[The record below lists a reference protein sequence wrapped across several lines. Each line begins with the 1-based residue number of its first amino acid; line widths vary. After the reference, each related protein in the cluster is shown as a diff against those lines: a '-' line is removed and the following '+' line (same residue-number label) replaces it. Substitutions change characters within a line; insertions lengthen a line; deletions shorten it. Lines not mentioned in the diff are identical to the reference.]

1 MKPLAADW
9 KAGLC
14 AAPGKLIEEPRP
26 VYLKE
31 TADWAD
37 HEYARCRHPDG
48 RVRERIVQMGRSWL
62 KHLGASL
69 PVVFPGKAERKA
81 AYRLLSSNRVTMEH
95 ILESHQAATGE
106 RCALEKVVLAIQDT
120 TAINYN
126 GLKATRGLVG
136 LGGPGKGVE
145 HYIGTGG

>member
-1 MKPLAADW
+1 MH
-9 KAGLC
+9 
-14 AAPGKLIEEPRP
+14 
-26 VYLKE
+26 LKE

-48 RVRERIVQMGRSWL
+48 RVRERIVEMGRSWL

-95 ILESHQAATGE
+95 ILESHQAATAE
-106 RCALEKVVLAIQDT
+106 RCAPEKVVLAVQDT

-126 GLKATRGLVG
+126 GLKETRGLVG
-136 LGGPGKGVE
+136 LGGPGKGV
-145 HYIGTGG
+145 TL